1 MDPRAVGL
9 YRRLLRLF
17 PAAFRHRFG
26 DDMADLFAD
35 RLREAETRGRLATAG
50 FWAWTLADVSA
61 QAWLER
67 RADPHRPLSRRL
79 RMRHVWD
86 DVLAAVRAHVRRP
99 GFASAAVVM
108 LALGLGFNTAL
119 FAVVKSVL
127 LTPLPFPNPDRLVML
142 WTGRNPDGTG
152 GVNSYADLVTWRE
165 RSQSFDA
172 LATYNISFMTLVR
185 DGDAEEI
192 HGSVVSPEF
201 FRVLGAR
208 FAYGRGIEAG
218 DENITFEQGRPI
230 VLSYAL
236 WTRRFNADP
245 ALLNH
250 TIMLGAR
257 LRRVVGITSPGFVH
271 PEPFWDADA
280 QYWVPM
286 PVTDQMRTAHG
297 NRYLRVIGRLKAGVP
312 IARARAEMDGIG
324 HQLMTE
330 HPDSNRAS
338 VVVDRL
344 QDDLVGDTKSLAL
357 LFLGASSLVLCLG
370 IANIVNLLLAQVS
383 RRRAEFAIRSA
394 LGASHLR
401 VTSQIVIES
410 TLVAIVGGLVG
421 LGLARLMI
429 QAIVAEAPSNI
440 LGLTRTAID
449 GGVIAFT
456 IALSTATGLLCGMLP
471 AWRVARARLGTS
483 LGGTRM
489 SAGLEVSR
497 TRTWLVA
504 AELAL
509 ALPLLVGT
517 GLLAE
522 SLVHLQRVD
531 LGFDPSHAIQ
541 FRVTVDGDRYAT
553 SEADIAFFDELARRL
568 RAIPGVTSAGAVSSL
583 PLGGLNNTGGSIVY
597 RQPDG
602 SEATLSVGMRS
613 TTAGYFPSLGIP
625 VRRGRLFS
633 MAADDTNTIV
643 VNDAAA
649 ARMFGDLDPLGR
661 QIRFGQAGVAD
672 KKSPWLT
679 VIGVVGSDRHER
691 VSTPPNPEVFQPY
704 QSNTWGTMTVVA
716 GTDGDPATL
725 APAVRRTMHDLDPR
739 LAVVNLAPVS
749 TFFEGQLERPKF
761 GAEAAALLAGVGL
774 VLAAFGIFAV
784 LSLLVTQRTREI
796 GIRMA
801 LGSTRARIGAL
812 LVRESMWP
820 VAAGCLVGG
829 LGAAALARALGS
841 ELFGVT
847 ATDPMT
853 FAAAIATLVVTAIL
867 AVWRPARRA
876 MGVNPIAALR
886 AE

>member
-1 MDPRAVGL
+1 MGPRAVGL

-26 DDMADLFAD
+26 EDMAEVFVD
-35 RLREAETRGRLATAG
+35 RLREAETHGRLATAG
-50 FWAWTLADVSA
+50 FWARTLGDVGTH
-61 QAWLER
+61 AWRER
-67 RADPHRPLSRRL
+67 RADASHPFSWRL
-79 RMRHVWD
+79 RMRHLFD
-86 DVLAAVRAHVRRP
+86 DILAALRAHVRRP
-99 GFASAAVVM
+99 AFAAAAIVM
-108 LALGLGFNTAL
+108 LALGLGFNSAL

-152 GVNSYADLVTWRE
+152 TVNSYGDLLSWRE

-185 DGDAEEI
+185 DSDAEEI
-192 HGSVVSPEF
+192 HGAVVSPEF

-208 FAYGRGIEAG
+208 FAFGRGIEAG
-218 DENITFEQGRPI
+218 DELVEFDQGRPI

-245 ALLNH
+245 GLLNH
-250 TIMLGAR
+250 TILLGAR
-257 LRRVVGITSPGFVH
+257 LRRVVGITSPDFVH

-297 NRYLRVIGRLKAGVP
+297 NRYLRVIGRLRPGVT
-312 IARARAEMDGIG
+312 IAHARAEMDAIG
-324 HQLMTE
+324 RRLMAE
-330 HPDSNRAS
+330 RPDTNHAS
-338 VVVDRL
+338 VIVDRL
-344 QDDLVGDTKSLAL
+344 QDDLVGDTKPLTM
-357 LFLGASSLVLCLG
+357 LFLGASSLILCLAM
-370 IANIVNLLLAQVS
+370 ANIVNLLLAQVS

-401 VTSQIVIES
+401 MTSQIVIES
-410 TLVAIVGGLVG
+410 TVVSLVGGVVG
-421 LGLARLMI
+421 LGLARLVI
-429 QAIVAEAPSNI
+429 QTVVAEAPSNI
-440 LGLTRTAID
+440 LGLTSTAID

-456 IALSTATGLLCGMLP
+456 IGLSAATGVLCGLLP
-471 AWRVARARLGTS
+471 AWRVSRARLGAS

-489 SAGLEVSR
+489 SSGLEVSKA
-497 TRTWLVA
+497 RTWLVA

-517 GLLAE
+517 GLLTE
-522 SLVHLQRVD
+522 TLVHLQRVD

-541 FRVTVDGDRYAT
+541 FRVTIDGDRYAT
-553 SEADIAFFDELARRL
+553 SAAEVEFYDTLTRRL
-568 RAIPGVTSAGAVSSL
+568 LAIPGVRSAGAVSSL
-583 PLGGLNNTGGSIVY
+583 PLGGLNNTGGTVVY
-597 RQPDG
+597 HQPDG
-602 SEATLSVGMRS
+602 SEATLPVGMRS
-613 TTAGYFPSLGIP
+613 TTAGYFASLGIP

-633 MAADDTNTIV
+633 MAADDTQTLVI
-643 VNDAAA
+643 NDAAA
-649 ARMFGDLDPLGR
+649 ARMFGDADPLGQ

-672 KKSPWLT
+672 KHSPWFT

-691 VSTPPNPEVFQPY
+691 VSTPPSPEVFQPY

-716 GTDGDPATL
+716 GTDGDPAAL

-761 GAEAAALLAGVGL
+761 GAEAAGLLAAVGL

-784 LSLLVTQRTREI
+784 LSLLVSQRTREI

-801 LGSTRARIGAL
+801 LGSTRAGIGAL

-847 ATDPMT
+847 ATDPVT
-853 FAAAIATLVVTAIL
+853 FAAAIATLVATAL
-867 AVWRPARRA
+867 SAVWRPARRA
-876 MGVNPIAALR
+876 MGVNPITALR